1 MELERTDGRL
11 KRRQRP
17 KIGHA
22 AAAEFAKEGRFE
34 SVIAPSA
41 ITLAFRFTHIAY
53 KVREYYFILINAS
66 QTSPISSLGLFSSL
80 KSGT

>member
-1 MELERTDGRL
+1 MELERTDGGL

-22 AAAEFAKEGRFE
+22 AAAASASAEFAKEGRFE

-41 ITLAFRFTHIAY
+41 ITLAFRFTH
-53 KVREYYFILINAS
+53 NAH
-66 QTSPISSLGLFSSL
+66 TKARKRF
-80 KSGT
+80 

>member
-17 KIGHA
+17 KIGH

-66 QTSPISSLGLFSSL
+66 QTSPISSLGLFSPL

>member
-41 ITLAFRFTHIAY
+41 ITLAFRFTH
-53 KVREYYFILINAS
+53 NAH
-66 QTSPISSLGLFSSL
+66 TKARKRF
-80 KSGT
+80 